1 MAGLAFAHEIARG
14 WGLLLRSLRLC
25 GLLLLAGCGFSH
37 HGPGHAPEDGA
48 VESHEPAFV
57 KQNNDAIDQCEKLHP
72 NSDQKPASPRVKCF
86 NDATIAYY
94 SALIDRRDS
103 NEVRSFTEKMAS
115 TAKRYDAGQIS
126 SAEFNSEK
134 EEAIVDFT
142 SAIMQRPDS
151 DAKVDAGRMQH
162 KRASNEPTATLLPKQ
177 MTCVPVATGV
187 NCY

>member
-1 MAGLAFAHEIARG
+1 MRNLKV
-14 WGLLLRSLRLC
+14 C
-25 GLLLLAGCGFSH
+25 GLLVLTGCGFSH
-37 HGPGHAPEDGA
+37 HGPGRVYANDA
-48 VESHEPAFV
+48 IDSHEPAFV

-72 NSDQKPASPRVKCF
+72 SSDQKPASPRVKCF

-142 SAIMQRPDS
+142 SEIMQRPDS